1 MEILKL
7 AQDQLVESER
17 MASLGGLV
25 AGIAHDVNTPIG
37 VSVTAASFLQD
48 RLKSLQTAFDEKKLT
63 SKTMNSFIDEAAQT
77 TTLLLSN
84 LNRASD
90 LVASFKQVAVDQ
102 TSEAERDVDMKE
114 YIREVTQSLA
124 PKFKKTAHKID
135 VECPEDLVVKCAPG
149 AVAQVVTNMMMNSL
163 IHGFEGTKE
172 GHIKMKIW
180 DDEDY
185 VHIDY
190 ADDGKGL
197 NKEMLEKHFDAF
209 FTTRRGKGGSGLGT
223 HIMYNL
229 VTQTLGGKIEADSE
243 PGKGLNYHITFPKNR

>member
-1 MEILKL
+1 M
-7 AQDQLVESER
+7 
-17 MASLGGLV
+17 
-25 AGIAHDVNTPIG
+25 
-37 VSVTAASFLQD
+37 
-48 RLKSLQTAFDEKKLT
+48 
-63 SKTMNSFIDEAAQT
+63 DEAAQT

-124 PKFKKTAHKID
+124 PKFKKTSHEID
-135 VECPEDLVVKCAPG
+135 IDCPDDLVIKCAPG
-149 AVAQVVTNMMMNSL
+149 AIAQIVTNMIMNSL
-163 IHGFEGTKE
+163 IHGFEN
-172 GHIKMKIW
+172 IKRGQIQLKIW
-180 DDEDY
+180 SDDEY

-190 ADDGKGL
+190 SDNGKGL
-197 NKEMLEKHFDAF
+197 KKEMLEKHFDAF

-229 VTQTLGGKIEADSE
+229 VTQSLGGKIEAESE
-243 PGKGLNYHITFPKNR
+243 QGKGLNYYISFPKNR